1 MTILEPLRIATHE
14 EIKDIYINEPK
25 ITYIGLPNPAAA
37 SDGVATAVYTVGEED
52 YIWYVCDSIDEVM
65 KKIKKA

>member
-1 MTILEPLRIATHE
+1 MTIFESLRIATPE
-14 EIKDIYINEPK
+14 QIKGIYEPK

-52 YIWYVCDSIDEVM
+52 YIWYVCDSIDSVIE
-65 KKIKKA
+65 KIKRA